1 MLYQGLF
8 RILDLSFLDQFKA
21 FFDGIDTYLQ
31 RLVSNLLSENIL
43 KEIEILHLSADIL
56 NVLNND
62 LIKLGIDPQYLSGK
76 IQELY
81 LEAHYKENVRTSM
94 DVFKFKIIPI
104 INEIFLELFI
114 FYIGG
119 VIDSSIILNLKELNL
134 LPLDLIIKLNKL
146 KEDLHKSD
154 KFENFQKYIGL
165 MDNVCGKL
173 CGNKK
178 DIEHLEDI
186 DNLEI
191 KLQLN
196 YLIYRIIDFF
206 KLQSNFDFS
215 NIRTFIKNNMD
226 KWLITTPIVSLTNP
240 EIYYCGIFLANELN
254 IDLDKQII
262 EKFLDNIYNSII
274 EETYTPLIEETD
286 QVYYFLK
293 ACEIVYDHIEPS
305 YVQKLIKEEE
315 EEFYSIDNLKLM
327 ETSKLAVI
335 LKIYSLLELREKLE
349 LKNIEKILAVIKE
362 RINNEGVK
370 QFPDGSI
377 SSEATYYTLFI
388 HYMRNSLKIFE
399 NTNFIENIIQ
409 KIYRNLTF
417 LKFEEDINFDLV
429 SEIFYSCES
438 LKLLNC
444 IETKET
450 LSQLSKYLFP
460 DYITDKIDKIGSLP
474 KNNIKYRYFKI
485 DKITGH
491 KKEIL

>member
-8 RILDLSFLDQFKA
+8 RILDLSFFEQFKA

-31 RLVSNLLSENIL
+31 RSISNLLSENIL
-43 KEIEILHLSADIL
+43 KEIEILHISADIL
-56 NVLNND
+56 NVLTND

-81 LEAHYKENVRTSM
+81 FESKYKENINTSM
-94 DVFKFKIIPI
+94 DLFKLKIIPI
-104 INEIFLELFI
+104 INEIFFEIFI

-119 VIDSSIILNLKELNL
+119 IVDTSIILNLKELNL
-134 LPLDLIIKLNKL
+134 LHLDLIIKLNKL
-146 KEDLHKSD
+146 KEDLHESD
-154 KFENFQKYIGL
+154 KFENFQKYIRL
-165 MDNVCGKL
+165 KDKVCGKF
-173 CGNKK
+173 CENKIN
-178 DIEHLEDI
+178 IERLEDV
-186 DNLEI
+186 DNLEV

-206 KLQSNFDFS
+206 KLQNNFNFS
-215 NIRTFIKNNMD
+215 HIITFIKDNVDN
-226 KWLITTPIVSLTNP
+226 WLIGTPIVSLTNP

-254 IDLDKQII
+254 IDLDQQKIQ
-262 EKFLDNIYNSII
+262 KFLDNIYNSII

-315 EEFYSIDNLKLM
+315 EEFYDNDNLKLM

-335 LKIYSLLELREKLE
+335 LKIYSLLELPEKLE
-349 LKNIEKILAVIKE
+349 IKNIEKILAIIKE
-362 RINNEGVK
+362 RINNNGVK

-388 HYMRNSLKIFE
+388 HYMRNSLKTFE

-417 LKFEEDINFDLV
+417 LKFEEDINFDLI

-460 DYITDKIDKIGSLP
+460 DYITDKIDKLDSLP

-485 DKITGH
+485 DRITGH
-491 KKEIL
+491 TKEIL